1 MNKIEIYKHLSWK
14 IKYEAGDMPYPPV
27 MFWKKNISKN
37 DILGSWKNTIEYI
50 KTKENNHNMGLYVHI
65 PFCYTHCFFCTCIT
79 KVEHNEKKYDDY
91 LDLIEKESELFSNIF
106 SGVKFN
112 TVYVGGGTPTILSA
126 KQIDRFYNIIKKYFD
141 LSEVIQIMTEGSP
154 YTTTEDKMKILS
166 KHGIN
171 KMTFG
176 VQSLDTQTLKTNN
189 RFQQF
194 DDVKNAVDLAR
205 KYGIEYINLDI
216 MAGIPGQDLDGFKE
230 TIDLIKTLNPT
241 TVHVNAFMPTK
252 NTNYIKAG
260 GIYNYENIKIRNEME
275 LYGKFLE
282 DDRSKITDLGKDN
295 IQLYNSHNF
304 NSSILGLG
312 YGAISHA
319 FGQLH
324 YTKNSFPDYKNFLN
338 NGGKGIFFT
347 GYKLNLEDEIITYFI
362 NNLRKGISY
371 DKFYTIFG
379 IELKDT
385 FIYRKIL
392 FLIDKGILININKVI
407 KFSLDS
413 DVFCSIYS
421 KYLYKDEVIKNFL
434 NYFFKNQKDY
444 KNLDLMLKQ
453 FFTN

>member
-50 KTKENNHNMGLYVHI
+50 KTKENNHNMWLYVHI

-106 SGVKFN
+106 SWVKFN
-112 TVYVGGGTPTILSA
+112 TVYVWWWTPTILSA

-141 LSEVIQIMTEGSP
+141 LSEVIQIMTEWSP

-166 KHGIN
+166 KHWIN
-171 KMTFG
+171 KMTFW

-216 MAGIPGQDLDGFKE
+216 MAWIPWQDLDGFKE

-252 NTNYIKAG
+252 NTNYIKAW

-275 LYGKFLE
+275 LYWKFLE
-282 DDRSKITDLGKDN
+282 DDRSKITDLWKDN

-304 NSSILGLG
+304 NSSILWLW
-312 YGAISHA
+312 YWAISHA
-319 FGQLH
+319 FWQLH

-338 NGGKGIFFT
+338 NWGKGIFFT
-347 GYKLNLEDEIITYFI
+347 WYKLNLEDEIITYFI
-362 NNLRKGISY
+362 NNLRKWISY
-371 DKFYTIFG
+371 DKFYTIFW

-392 FLIDKGILININKVI
+392 FLIDKWILININKVI